1 MHRPSLILAVT
12 LAVTIVGVSAEYI
25 WTGTEW
31 KWQEPGSSSA
41 SSTSSDDSYDE
52 DYDYE
57 EEFEVSKPN
66 NKQYDFNDYGKNSKK
81 DKKQREKKNRN
92 KNRDSQ
98 FYPSNSNSAI
108 LPATDDE
115 DLFDGSG
122 DDDSTVYRSPVGN
135 NQNSQF
141 LPTNGNSDNLPP
153 TDDEDM
159 FETSGDYRSPVDNNN
174 NNNNNQFN
182 SPTEPNNVYYD
193 DDEDDDDDKDV
204 YDYDED
210 DIYVYDEDE
219 DDITYTDH
227 PIDPTDGI
235 HNNFNPT
242 TSTTIRSFTTKKVPV
257 QSTPRPDSGTGR
269 EAHNPIPVNR
279 PASFFAQP
287 GILAAVIGGAVVG
300 LLCAILL
307 VMFIVYRMRKKDEGS
322 YALDDSK
329 RSHNVNSYSKP
340 PNREFYA

>member
-1 MHRPSLILAVT
+1 LAVAV
-12 LAVTIVGVSAEYI
+12 AVTVVGVSAEYI

-31 KWQEPGSSSA
+31 KWQEPGSSPA
-41 SSTSSDDSYDE
+41 SSANSDDSYDDDYEYDEDEE

-57 EEFEVSKPN
+57 ISKPKN
-66 NKQYDFNDYGKNSKK
+66 NKKFDFNDHGKNNKK
-81 DKKQREKKNRN
+81 DKKQKEKKNRN

-98 FYPSNSNSAI
+98 FYPSNGNSAI

-122 DDDSTVYRSPVGN
+122 DRDDDFRSPVGDN
-135 NQNSQF
+135 RNSQF
-141 LPTNGNSDNLPP
+141 YPSPGNSGILPP
-153 TDDEDM
+153 TDDEDLY
-159 FETSGDYRSPVDNNN
+159 EGSATGIDDHRSSVDI
-174 NNNNNQFN
+174 
-182 SPTEPNNVYYD
+182 SHPITESPNNEYFTP
-193 DDEDDDDDKDV
+193 EDDQDEYEYGP

-210 DIYVYDEDE
+210 EEEYE
-219 DDITYTDH
+219 DDRDISFIE
-227 PIDPTDGI
+227 PIDPTAGI
-235 HNNFNPT
+235 HNIYNPT
-242 TSTTIRSFTTKKVPV
+242 TSTTIRSFTTKRVPV
-257 QSTPRPDSGTGR
+257 ASTARP